1 LTHFLSIKTL
11 RTSILIAAISL
22 ISACATTPTPSSAGN
37 VSFGEYPENYQ
48 EIVKDFL
55 KKNAT
60 KSRSPVDLNS
70 IEFLNEPNKFIF
82 EPMQFSSEK
91 FGYRACA
98 LVGKQNARQ
107 ARTLSS
113 LKAHFFLIN
122 DGKVI
127 QHLQDS
133 GLIALSA
140 KFCEVQLLAQAKR
153 LTSPAVAQQEIV
165 DEHGFKYITCQATNK
180 EVFFAFNPE
189 KHQLIQQHDA
199 KTIAQFDIT
208 ELTDTFIVAESDGHR
223 ISINRASGTLLHQH
237 GGNESQASCE
247 LTTQRKF

>member
-1 LTHFLSIKTL
+1 MTHFLSIKAL
-11 RTSILIAAISL
+11 RMSILIVAISL
-22 ISACATTPTPSSAGN
+22 LSACATTSSSSSAGN

-55 KKNAT
+55 KNKPT
-60 KSRSPVDLNS
+60 RSPIDLNS

-98 LVGKQNARQ
+98 LVGKQNARESRSFY
-107 ARTLSS
+107 A

-122 DGKVI
+122 NGKVI

-133 GLIALSA
+133 GLVALSD

-165 DEHGFKYITCQATNK
+165 DEHGFKYITCQAANK

-189 KHQLIQQHDA
+189 KQQLIQQHDA

-247 LTTQRKF
+247 LTSQRKF